1 MPSLTDSG
9 SEDLLSV
16 NSFSFCR
23 LNISNL
29 LGLSRRGCSCGASV
43 IKMID
48 AGVVLDFSV
57 ALSTGT
63 KVGKKGACVEASVDI
78 KLSETVGWKG
88 VDASSILTSSP
99 PFEL

>member
-16 NSFSFCR
+16 NSFSFSR

-43 IKMID
+43 IKMTD
-48 AGVVLDFSV
+48 AGVVLDLSV

-63 KVGKKGACVEASVDI
+63 KVGKKGACVDI